1 MLIPCY
7 ELRLLNTIIVLCS
20 SANYVL
26 LLLFPISCY
35 LDSLNMAWKCS
46 PCNLMAN
53 LGVTI
58 LTTKIVEFWSWS
70 WSTLDWPYDQ
80 GNFRIMA
87 MVMVNF
93 EVTILTTKIVEFWH
107 GHGQLWIDHMTMEII
122 ELWPWSWSIFF
133 DHFDH
138 IRWLRPNGQKIVVA
152 LPPPKLYYSL
162 NLIRSLL
169 SRMS

>member
-46 PCNLMAN
+46 PCNLMARSDYFDHKDCGILVMVMVN
-53 LGVTI
+53 FGLTIWPRKFSNYGYGHGQLWGDHFDHKNCGI
-58 LTTKIVEFWSWS
+58 LTWS
-70 WSTLDWPYDQ
+70 WSTLDWPYDH
-80 GNFRIMA
+80 GNYRIMA

-93 EVTILTTKIVEFWH
+93 FWPFWPHTLTQAK
-107 GHGQLWIDHMTMEII
+107 
-122 ELWPWSWSIFF
+122 WSKN
-133 DHFDH
+133 
-138 IRWLRPNGQKIVVA
+138 RGRLT
-152 LPPPKLYYSL
+152 PPPLTCE
-162 NLIRSLL
+162 
-169 SRMS
+169 

>member
-70 WSTLDWPYDQ
+70 WSTLDWPYDH